1 MKIRIGFILLLALA
15 VAPIDRVAQLPA
27 AEESAAPIS
36 FSLKDVAG
44 HNVAL
49 TDFRDKKAVAVVFT
63 GTECPVSNYYVLRL
77 KELHAKYAPKGVQ
90 FLAVNSNPQDSAEGV
105 ADHAKREGIPFLV
118 LKDAD
123 QKVAELLHA
132 ERTPEV
138 VLLDGHRTIC
148 YRGRIDDQF
157 GVGFRRPKPNRRD
170 LAEALD
176 EVLAGK
182 PVSVARTQVTGCLIA
197 RSKKTAP
204 SGKITYS
211 NQIARLFQKNCQE
224 CHRPGEIGPFS
235 LLTYGQAKGWA
246 DMIHETIDSGR
257 MPPWYADPHYGKFA
271 NDRRLSKED
280 KETLLAWIAQGCPE
294 GDEKDLPQPKEWHE
308 GWWIG
313 KPDVVISMP
322 KDFMVPADGGKGGVP
337 YQYFS
342 VPTNFTEDK
351 WIQAAEARPGNR
363 AVVHHIIAFVTEPAN
378 AKRPSE
384 GRRAGRGD
392 GLGYLVGVAPGEEGL
407 VLPPG
412 MGKKIPKGAS
422 ITFQMHYTPNGVA
435 QKDRSSLGLIF
446 CKEPAKQLVR
456 TAAISAHELKIP
468 AGDGNYQTKSSAKY
482 DKETVILSFMPHMH
496 LRGKDFE
503 YRVKYPDGR
512 TDVVL
517 SVPRYDFAWQMR
529 YVLAEP
535 LRLPAGSTVLCTAHF
550 DNSRNNPNNP
560 DPTRTVT
567 WGQQTWDEMM
577 IGWMQYYHPDE
588 KVDLRQAVRADKPK
602 S

>member
-27 AEESAAPIS
+27 AEGTTAGIS
-36 FSLKDVAG
+36 FSLNDVAG
-44 HNVAL
+44 HQVAL

-90 FLAVNSNPQDSAEGV
+90 FLAVNSNPQDSAEAV

-176 EVLAGK
+176 EILAGK
-182 PVSVARTQVTGCLIA
+182 PVSVARTEVTGCLIA
-197 RSKKTAP
+197 RNKKTTP

-235 LLTYGQAKGWA
+235 LLTYSQAKGWA
-246 DMIHETIDSGR
+246 DMIHETVDSGR
-257 MPPWYADPHYGKFA
+257 MPPWYADPRFGKFA
-271 NDRRLSKED
+271 NDRRLSKDD
-280 KETLLAWIAQGCPE
+280 KETLLAWIDQGCPQ
-294 GDEKDLPQPKEWHE
+294 GDDKELPAPKEWHE

-313 KPDVVISMP
+313 KPDVVISMQQ
-322 KDFMVPADGGKGGVP
+322 DFSVPADGGKSGVP
-337 YQYFS
+337 YKYFT

-351 WIQAAEARPGNR
+351 WIQACEARPGNR
-363 AVVHHIIAFVTEPAN
+363 AVVHHIIAFVTEPNGAGG
-378 AKRPSE
+378 P
-384 GRRAGRGD
+384 GRSA

-407 VLPPG
+407 ILPPG
-412 MGKKIPKGAS
+412 MGKKVPKGAS

-446 CKEPAKQLVR
+446 CKEPPKQLVR
-456 TAAISAHELKIP
+456 TAAISQPKFAIP
-468 AGDGNYQTKSSAKY
+468 PGNGNYQVKSSAQY

-503 YRVKYPDGR
+503 YRVQYPDGR
-512 TDVVL
+512 SEVVL

-560 DPTRTVT
+560 DPGRTVI
-567 WGQQTWDEMM
+567 WGPQTWDEMM
-577 IGWMQYYHPDE
+577 IGWMQYYNPGD
-588 KVDLRQAVRADKPK
+588 KIDSRQALRADKPK

>member
-1 MKIRIGFILLLALA
+1 
-15 VAPIDRVAQLPA
+15 
-27 AEESAAPIS
+27 
-36 FSLKDVAG
+36 
-44 HNVAL
+44 
-49 TDFRDKKAVAVVFT
+49 
-63 GTECPVSNYYVLRL
+63 
-77 KELHAKYAPKGVQ
+77 
-90 FLAVNSNPQDSAEGV
+90 VNSNPQDSAQDA
-105 ADHAKREGIPFLV
+105 ADHAKREGIPFPV

-123 QKVAELLHA
+123 QKVAELLRA

-138 VLLDGHRTIC
+138 VLLDARRTIC

-170 LAEALD
+170 LVEALD

-197 RSKKTAP
+197 RSKKPAT
-204 SGKITYS
+204 SSKITYS
-211 NQIARLFQKNCQE
+211 NQVVRLFQKNCQE

-246 DMIHETIDSGR
+246 DMIHETVDSGR
-257 MPPWYADPHYGKFA
+257 MPPWYADPHFGKFA

-280 KETLLAWIAQGCPE
+280 KETLLAWIDQGCPQ
-294 GDEKDLPQPKEWHE
+294 GDDKELPAPKEWHE

-313 KPDVVISMP
+313 KPDVVITMQQ
-322 KDFMVPADGGKGGVP
+322 DFSVPADGGKGGVP
-337 YQYFS
+337 YKYFT

-351 WIQAAEARPGNR
+351 WIQACEARPGNR
-363 AVVHHIIAFVTEPAN
+363 AVVHHIIAFVTEPSGAGG
-378 AKRPSE
+378 P
-384 GRRAGRGD
+384 GRSA

-446 CKEPAKQLVR
+446 CKEPPKQLVR
-456 TAAISAHELKIP
+456 TAAISQPKFAIP
-468 AGDGNYQTKSSAKY
+468 PGNGNYQVKSSAKY
-482 DKETVILSFMPHMH
+482 DKETVVLSFMPHMH

-503 YRVKYPDGR
+503 YRVQYPDGR
-512 TDVVL
+512 SEVVL

-560 DPTRTVT
+560 DPGRTVI
-567 WGQQTWDEMM
+567 WGPQTWDEMM
-577 IGWMQYYHPDE
+577 IGWMQYYNPGD
-588 KVDLRQAVRADKPK
+588 KIDSRQALRADKPK

>member
-1 MKIRIGFILLLALA
+1 MQIRIGFSLFLALA
-15 VAPIDRVAQLPA
+15 AAPVCGVAQLPA
-27 AEESAAPIS
+27 AEESAAAIS

-44 HNVAL
+44 HEVAL
-49 TDFRDKKAVAVVFT
+49 TDFRDKKAVVLVFT
-63 GTECPVSNYYVLRL
+63 GTECPVSNYYMLRL
-77 KELHAKYAPKGVQ
+77 KELHGKYSPKGVQ
-90 FLAVNSNPQDSAEGV
+90 FLAVNSNPQDSAEDA
-105 ADHAKREGIPFLV
+105 ADHAKREGIPFPV
-118 LKDAD
+118 LKDAN
-123 QKVAELLHA
+123 QMVAELLHA

-138 VLLDGHRTIC
+138 VLLDARRTIC

-197 RSKKTAP
+197 RSKKTAT

-235 LLTYGQAKGWA
+235 LLTYSQAKGWA
-246 DMIHETIDSGR
+246 DMIHETVDSGR
-257 MPPWYADPHYGKFA
+257 MPPWHADPHFGKFA

-280 KETLLAWIAQGCPE
+280 KETLLAWIDQGCPQ
-294 GDEKDLPQPKEWHE
+294 GDDKELPAPKEWHE

-313 KPDVVISMP
+313 KPDVVITMNE
-322 KDFMVPADGGKGGVP
+322 DFAVPADGGKGGVP
-337 YQYFS
+337 YKYFT

-351 WIQAAEARPGNR
+351 WIQACEARPGNR
-363 AVVHHIIAFVTEPAN
+363 AVVHHIIAFVTEPSGAGG
-378 AKRPSE
+378 P
-384 GRRAGRGD
+384 GRGA
-392 GLGYLVGVAPGEEGL
+392 GLNYLVGVAPGEEGL
-407 VLPPG
+407 ILPPG

-446 CKEPAKQLVR
+446 CKEPPKELVR
-456 TAAISAHELKIP
+456 TAAISQPKFAIP
-468 AGDGNYQTKSSAKY
+468 PGNGNYLVKSSAKY
-482 DKETVILSFMPHMH
+482 EKETVILSFMPHMH

-503 YRVKYPDGR
+503 YRVQYPDGR
-512 TDVVL
+512 SEVVL

-560 DPTRTVT
+560 DPGRTVI
-567 WGQQTWDEMM
+567 WGPQTWDEMM
-577 IGWMQYYHPDE
+577 IGWMQYYNPGD
-588 KVDLRQAVRADKPK
+588 KIDSRQALCADKPK